1 MTLTHI
7 LIAAAAALL
16 VWRVIYWY
24 GQGKKL
30 QKDGYLPPYP
40 TFVGQWTLRVISKLM
55 CRLFVGPV
63 KVIGR
68 ENANF
73 KGRLNI
79 LPNHQFPLD
88 FMVMGRSLPSGFR
101 HLGTASEMKGGVRGT
116 LAAFAGFYAAHTD
129 AGKIQGNTGDMIVD
143 ATARVL
149 AQHKRARN
157 LMFPQG
163 TLVKDNVQRSEQYRT
178 GAMRAIARACAEY
191 GVSPDEIAALPVA
204 ILYLRDPRYA
214 STMHKLL
221 NKIGWKKFRSFRYD
235 KQSTTNYG
243 AIVVIGKPI
252 LASSLPADARDAT
265 EVVRVEI
272 DKCLTQAKEW
282 AAKRV

>member
-7 LIAAAAALL
+7 ILAAAAALL

-40 TFVGQWTLRVISKLM
+40 TFVGQWTLRAISKVM

-68 ENANF
+68 ENTNF
-73 KGRLNI
+73 NGRLNI

-88 FMVMGRSLPSGFR
+88 FMVMGRSLTSGFR
-101 HLGTASEMKGGVRGT
+101 HLGTSSEMKGGVRGT
-116 LAAFAGFYAAHTD
+116 LAAFAGFYAANTD
-129 AGKIQGNTGDMIVD
+129 AGKIQGNTGEMIVD

-163 TLVKDNVQRSEQYRT
+163 KLVKDNVQRPDEYRT
-178 GAMRAIARACAEY
+178 GSTRAIQRACAEY
-191 GVSPDEIAALPVA
+191 GVNPDEIAALPVA

-214 STMHKLL
+214 SWMHKLM

-243 AIVVIGKPI
+243 AVVVFGKPI

-265 EVVRVEI
+265 EVIRVEI
-272 DKCLTQAKEW
+272 DKCLSQAKEW
-282 AAKRV
+282 AAKRI